1 MRVDTPSNVNEL
13 RDVLRST
20 VAAPRK
26 CSLLAGGT
34 DLLVHLRASPGFSPD
49 LIDLSG
55 VKELKYIEMHRDRLE
70 IGACVTFTEI
80 EEHSFIRE
88 HFSALARAA
97 SLVGS
102 PQIRNLGTI
111 GGNLANASPAAD
123 SLPPLCALEATLLV
137 ENAERAQSTLS
148 PAQIASAP
156 GKNSLHADQYIR
168 AVLLPLR
175 ENLLSFFVKTGSR
188 KAVAI
193 SKLSLALA
201 LSSEPGHV
209 RLFAGSLGTSP
220 IRMEAAEAVLD
231 RRDWTEANH
240 TAFLDALSG
249 AVERAIPGRAS
260 LPFKR
265 LAVRG
270 LGDDLWTAAKEAISR
285 G

>member
-55 VKELKYIEMHRDRLE
+55 VKELKCIEMHRDRLE
-70 IGACVTFTEI
+70 IGACTTFTEI
-80 EEHSFIRE
+80 EEHSFIQE

-137 ENAERAQSTLS
+137 ENAEGAQSTLS

>member
-13 RDVLRST
+13 RDVLRSA
-20 VAAPRK
+20 VAAPRN
-26 CSLLAGGT
+26 CSLLGGGT
-34 DLLVHLRASPGFSPD
+34 DLLVHLRASPDLSPD

-55 VKELKYIEMHRDRLE
+55 VKELKSIEIHRDHME
-70 IGACVTFTEI
+70 IGACATFADI
-80 EEHSFIRE
+80 EGHPLIQER
-88 HFSALARAA
+88 FSALARAA

-111 GGNLANASPAAD
+111 GGNIANASPAAD
-123 SLPPLCALEATLLV
+123 SLPPLCALEASLLI
-137 ENAERAQSTLS
+137 ENAEGAQSTLS
-148 PAQIASAP
+148 PAQVASTP

-220 IRMEAAEAVLD
+220 LRMEPAEAVLD

-240 TAFLDALSG
+240 TAFLDALSDE
-249 AVERAIPGRAS
+249 VERAIPGRAS

>member
-20 VAAPRK
+20 VAAPRQ

-55 VKELKYIEMHRDRLE
+55 VKELKCIEMHRDRLE
-70 IGACVTFTEI
+70 IGACATFSQI
-80 EEHSFIRE
+80 EGHPLVQER
-88 HFSALARAA
+88 FSALARAA

-137 ENAERAQSTLS
+137 ENAEGAQSTLS
-148 PAQIASAP
+148 PAQVASVP
-156 GKNSLHADQYIR
+156 GKNSLHTDQYIR

-193 SKLSLALA
+193 SKLNLALA

>member
-1 MRVDTPSNVNEL
+1 
-13 RDVLRST
+13 
-20 VAAPRK
+20 
-26 CSLLAGGT
+26 
-34 DLLVHLRASPGFSPD
+34 
-49 LIDLSG
+49 
-55 VKELKYIEMHRDRLE
+55 
-70 IGACVTFTEI
+70 
-80 EEHSFIRE
+80 
-88 HFSALARAA
+88 A

-123 SLPPLCALEATLLV
+123 SLPPLCALEASLLI
-137 ENAERAQSTLS
+137 ENAEGGKSTIS

-156 GKNSLHADQYIR
+156 GKNSLDADQYIR
-168 AVLLPLR
+168 AVRLPLR

-240 TAFLDALSG
+240 TAFLDALSDE
-249 AVERAIPGRAS
+249 VERAIPGRAS